1 MTRRDRLVI
10 IGFAAAA
17 VLGAVWFLLVAPER
31 QQAASL
37 QKQVIAAASQLQN
50 AESSAQSAQGA
61 QARYSA
67 AYASIV
73 SLGKAVPAN
82 EQVPSLMYQLAQASN
97 QKNVDFSSIV
107 AGGGSASSP
116 SKGAAA
122 SPGAATAAAT
132 TAGFTQMPFTF
143 IFTGTF
149 SNLYDMFSQLNNST
163 VRTAS
168 GGLRVSGRLLTVQ
181 EVKLAPEAGEQKPGN
196 AKSAKLTGT
205 ITATAYV
212 LPAGQG
218 LTAGATASS
227 PSSAST
233 SPTSTAS
240 APAAAATSSS
250 APPAVVGATR

>member
-1 MTRRDRLVI
+1 MTRRDRLVL

-31 QQAASL
+31 KQAASL
-37 QKQVIAAASQLQN
+37 QTQVVAAASQLQSAEQN
-50 AESSAQSAQGA
+50 AQNAQSA

-82 EQVPSLMYQLAQASN
+82 EQVPALMYQLAEASN
-97 QKNVDFSSIV
+97 QKNVDFSSMV
-107 AGGGSASSP
+107 AGGGTAASP
-116 SKGAAA
+116 SKGAA
-122 SPGAATAAAT
+122 SPSAANAAAT

-149 SNLYDMFSQLNNST
+149 SNLHDMFSQLNNST

-181 EVKLAPEAGEQKPGN
+181 EVKLAPEAGEQKPGS

-218 LTAGATASS
+218 LTAGATAAS
-227 PSSAST
+227 PSSASS
-233 SPTSTAS
+233 SPTSTAP
-240 APAAAATSSS
+240 APAAAASSSS